1 MASTSSPLLRQ
12 AITALAGFALLF
24 GAVSCGDSGTAD
36 ENAEK
41 KGAEKQEN
49 RPAKG
54 DSADPKQP
62 ATPPEESGQP
72 IAKGAGGNEKPN
84 ENPKE
89 TTTTQNPKPVGEPV
103 KVPGT
108 KPQEVVTK
116 VPKTKPKE
124 GEGKPTK
131 KWGTDH
137 MELAEGLIGLLDQS
151 ATVLESAVDP
161 LSAKAAAEKFD
172 KLTDQVVGLMKH
184 MQDVGPPNGQ
194 TKGAIIKKVGAFQR
208 KLDVRLQTC
217 LTRIGKNREMGQ
229 HIGPVWVRMAQ
240 ESEAYKDVAISW
252 GLR

>member
-1 MASTSSPLLRQ
+1 MASTRSPLLRQ

-24 GAVSCGDSGTAD
+24 GAVSCGDSGAAD

-41 KGAEKQEN
+41 KGAEKKEN
-49 RPAKG
+49 SSAKG
-54 DSADPKQP
+54 KSTDPKQP
-62 ATPPEESGQP
+62 KTPPKENGQP
-72 IAKGAGGNEKPN
+72 IAKGTGDLEKTKAP
-84 ENPKE
+84 PKE
-89 TTTTQNPKPVGEPV
+89 TTTKQNPKPVGDPV
-103 KVPGT
+103 KVPGA
-108 KPQEVVTK
+108 KPKEVVIK
-116 VPKTKPKE
+116 EPKTNPKE
-124 GEGKPTK
+124 GEGKPKK

-161 LSAKAAAEKFD
+161 LSAKAAADKFD

-184 MQDVGPPNGQ
+184 MQDVGPPKGQ

-208 KLDVRLQTC
+208 KLDVRLQTS
-217 LTRIGKNREMGQ
+217 LARIGKNREMGQ

-240 ESEAYKDVAISW
+240 ESEAYKDVATSW